1 MVALKRRIAETLVIE
16 TFTTADDL
24 AFKIA
29 TSLGRYIL
37 TKRVTQALEAIPGRD
52 RVTNPEG
59 RTQVARRVA
68 RLSRLTSGARL
79 LLVNDRPE
87 EMKGPVELCLL
98 KAAPFDVVVSD
109 MARDSIQDEGL
120 RFLHAARKAGIHR
133 PTIFTV
139 GRYEPERGVPPYAFG
154 ITSRVDELLNL
165 VLDVVERLRG

>member
-52 RVTNPEG
+52 R
-59 RTQVARRVA
+59 
-68 RLSRLTSGARL
+68 GARL

-87 EMKGPVELCLL
+87 EIKGPVELCLL

-165 VLDVVERLRG
+165 VLDVVERVRG